1 MRELSLSQKS
11 GCSNEMLVKHTV
23 KDITHRVVAA
33 LSSKKNCI
41 LSLLKICYGGEVPS
55 SYYHKQSDKADIL
68 MEESYQVEC
77 VKRGSALK
85 LNYEVDA
92 PGSILR

>member
-1 MRELSLSQKS
+1 M
-11 GCSNEMLVKHTV
+11 

-33 LSSKKNCI
+33 LSSKNCI

-55 SYYHKQSDKADIL
+55 SYYRKQSDKADIL
-68 MEESYQVEC
+68 KEESYQVGC
-77 VKRGSALK
+77 VKRGTALK

-92 PGSILR
+92 PGSILRYGEK